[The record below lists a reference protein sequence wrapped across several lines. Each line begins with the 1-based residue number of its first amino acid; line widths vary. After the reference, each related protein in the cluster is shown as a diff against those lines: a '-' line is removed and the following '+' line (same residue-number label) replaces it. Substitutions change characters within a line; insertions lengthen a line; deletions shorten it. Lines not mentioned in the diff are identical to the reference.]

1 MLRDAKIYS
10 KLTPNNFSQINKLNS
25 LNHITFRAYIMFFN
39 GTVFAHICKTKAMTP
54 ARFSVS
60 LFIFCILASNLFAQQ
75 QTISGR
81 ITDAETH
88 LPIPHTEIFISGT
101 TVGVITDTLGNF
113 SIKVPFLPCTLVADH
128 VSYDSYIKA
137 IDKRQQLN
145 IELVPSNFSL
155 DEVNISA
162 KNKRRRNLRYFYEHF
177 LGESPQKTSIL
188 NDSVLVFQRD
198 KMQFSATSTDPLI
211 VENNYLG
218 YRIKVILEEFK
229 VIAREGPNGKQ
240 LALNSPNGG
249 EVLQLKGYYYYEALE
264 MEQPSKAVYFTK
276 NRRLAYHGSYRHFLK
291 SIFDNNPGAQGYQIS
306 IFPGEQTAAFY
317 QIENSKLSTQT
328 KEYIIL
334 AKKLEIYYRF
344 DEADYPIPEEFLHD
358 RFTYSQRKS
367 VFYPVKAPFLIRSN
381 GTSPNLNFV
390 IDGAMDVTNFA
401 NSLPEDYTP
410 PKRK

>member
-1 MLRDAKIYS
+1 MIPARLSLSLFLICI
-10 KLTPNNFSQINKLNS
+10 LTTS
-25 LNHITFRAYIMFFN
+25 
-39 GTVFAHICKTKAMTP
+39 VFA
-54 ARFSVS
+54 
-60 LFIFCILASNLFAQQ
+60 Q
-75 QTISGR
+75 QTISGK
-81 ITDAETH
+81 ITDAETQ
-88 LPIPHTEIFISGT
+88 LPIRHAEVFISGT

-128 VSYDSYIKA
+128 VSYESHIQA
-137 IDKRQQLN
+137 IENSLQLN

-162 KNKRRRNLRYFYEHF
+162 KNKRRRNLRYFYDHF
-177 LGESPQKTSIL
+177 LGESPEKTRVL

-198 KMQFSATSTDPLI
+198 KMQFSATSNEPLL

-229 VIAREGPNGKQ
+229 VIVRDGPNGKQ

-249 EVLQLKGYYYYEALE
+249 DVIQLKGYYYYEPLE
-264 MEQPSKAVYFTK
+264 LEQPSKAVYFTK

-291 SIFDNNPGAQGYQIS
+291 SIFDNEPGAQGYRIS
-306 IFPGEQTAAFY
+306 IFPEEQTAAFY
-317 QIENSKLSTQT
+317 HIENNELSSQA

-334 AKKLEIYYRF
+334 ADTLVIYYRF
-344 DEADYPIPEEFLHD
+344 DEDDYPIPEEFLKD
-358 RFTYSQRKS
+358 RFSYSQRKS

-401 NSLPEDYTP
+401 NSLPEDYMP
-410 PKRK
+410 PERK